1 MALTNE
7 FRTGVISSSSP
18 AKRAGEAS
26 QRLMRRGAGAARRA
40 HAQIGLATL
49 AVLGLCALGFAS
61 SVALAGQASPQQV
74 TTGEATTATTT
85 APSTAATTTAPAPDP
100 KPPPPPKPDPKPKK
114 ATRVTPPP
122 APPPAPSP
130 QPEAPQSA
138 PPTAVAPPP
147 PPPAPAPPALP
158 TRQKTTKVAPAVTR
172 PDRRARLRSTK
183 RAHAPSRERSQFA
196 ADAEALAAPAP
207 QLSETDSRVSGPL
220 LAFLP
225 LFCLGLLL
233 LAASAISPWRV
244 PWPAISEPLYLHRAN
259 LASIGIGTIALALLC
274 LSIAVLL

>member
-1 MALTNE
+1 
-7 FRTGVISSSSP
+7 
-18 AKRAGEAS
+18 
-26 QRLMRRGAGAARRA
+26 MRRGAGAARRA

-138 PPTAVAPPP
+138 PPTAVAPP

>member
-1 MALTNE
+1 VALTNE

-18 AKRAGEAS
+18 AKRPGEAS

-40 HAQIGLATL
+40 HAQMGLATL
-49 AVLGLCALGFAS
+49 AFLGLCALGFAS
-61 SVALAGQASPQQV
+61 SVALAGPASPQQV
-74 TTGEATTATTT
+74 TTGETTTATTT

-100 KPPPPPKPDPKPKK
+100 KPPPPPKPDPKPRK

-122 APPPAPSP
+122 PPPPPPAPAP

-147 PPPAPAPPALP
+147 PPAPSPPALP
-158 TRQKTTKVAPAVTR
+158 TRQKTTKVAPR
-172 PDRRARLRSTK
+172 PHRRARLRSTK
-183 RAHAPSRERSQFA
+183 RAQPASREPSQFA
-196 ADAEALAAPAP
+196 ADAKTLAAPAP
-207 QLSETDSRVSGPL
+207 ELPETDSRVSGPL
-220 LAFLP
+220 LAFVP
-225 LFCLGLLL
+225 LFSLGLLL

-259 LASIGIGTIALALLC
+259 LASIGMGTIALALLC

>member
-1 MALTNE
+1 
-7 FRTGVISSSSP
+7 
-18 AKRAGEAS
+18 
-26 QRLMRRGAGAARRA
+26 MRRGAGAARRA
-40 HAQIGLATL
+40 HAQMGLATL
-49 AVLGLCALGFAS
+49 AFLGLCALGFAS

-74 TTGEATTATTT
+74 TTGEATTATTATTT
-85 APSTAATTTAPAPDP
+85 APSTAATTTAPVPDP
-100 KPPPPPKPDPKPKK
+100 KPPPPPKPDPKPRK

-122 APPPAPSP
+122 PPPPAPSP
-130 QPEAPQSA
+130 QAEAPQPA
-138 PPTAVAPPP
+138 QPAQPTAVAPPP
-147 PPPAPAPPALP
+147 PPAPSPPALR
-158 TRQKTTKVAPAVTR
+158 TRQKTTTVAPAVTR
-172 PDRRARLRSTK
+172 PPGRTRLRSTT
-183 RAHAPSRERSQFA
+183 RAQAASRERSRFA
-196 ADAEALAAPAP
+196 DDAGALAAPAP

-220 LAFLP
+220 LAFVP